1 MMVGTS
7 NARKQRNAVVI
18 TIPAKFQI
26 KAGQKFYIIKDE
38 DTLRL
43 IPQTEDFFE
52 RLGEEQGL
60 DKLIQKYKP

>member
-1 MMVGTS
+1 M
-7 NARKQRNAVVI
+7 I

-26 KAGQKFYIIKDE
+26 KAGQKFYIIEED

>member
-26 KAGQKFYIIKDE
+26 KAGQKFYIIEED

-52 RLGEEQGL
+52 RLDEEQGL

>member
-26 KAGQKFYIIKDE
+26 VAGQKFYIIKDE

-52 RLGEEQGL
+52 RLGEEQGV
-60 DKLIQKYKP
+60 DKLIQKYVP